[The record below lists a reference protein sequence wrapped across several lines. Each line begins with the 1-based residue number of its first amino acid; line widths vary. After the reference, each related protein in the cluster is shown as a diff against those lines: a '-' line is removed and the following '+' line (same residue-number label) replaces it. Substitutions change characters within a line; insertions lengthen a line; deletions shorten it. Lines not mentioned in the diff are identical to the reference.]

1 MEPHP
6 KRPPH
11 HTVRANP
18 AAARLPARTRFHTFP
33 ERLGNGTAATLA
45 PVLVGVLECAMQID
59 REGAAPE
66 EPADPRRPLVLAGV
80 AGFTIGATV
89 IGLLW
94 GLSGS
99 ADGAAEDA
107 RAACAAL
114 SRAGPLPSTYT
125 AEAALGAGVVRHIV
139 AARELG
145 DRGVRRELGLPGSRR
160 PPGRRQPDG
169 DQPELRRPC
178 RPGAPEAGGAALR
191 PRLRWTSASAAR
203 FSAPR
208 CPFRSS

>member
-1 MEPHP
+1 
-6 KRPPH
+6 
-11 HTVRANP
+11 
-18 AAARLPARTRFHTFP
+18 
-33 ERLGNGTAATLA
+33 
-45 PVLVGVLECAMQID
+45 MQID

-114 SRAGPLPSTYT
+114 SRAGPLPPTYT

-139 AARELG
+139 AARELATAASEENSLYQ
-145 DRGVRRELGLPGSRR
+145 DLADHLDGVSRMVISLNFAALP
-160 PPGRRQPDG
+160 
-169 DQPELRRPC
+169 
-178 RPGAPEAGGAALR
+178 AGG
-191 PRLRWTSASAAR
+191 T
-203 FSAPR
+203 
-208 CPFRSS
+208 